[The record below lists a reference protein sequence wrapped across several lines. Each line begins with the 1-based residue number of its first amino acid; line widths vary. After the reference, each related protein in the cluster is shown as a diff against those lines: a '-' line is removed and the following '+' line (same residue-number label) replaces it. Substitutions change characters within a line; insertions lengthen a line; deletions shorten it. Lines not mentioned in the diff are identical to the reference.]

1 MSKTLKITGSQWGF
15 VAVIALMAVTL
26 YMAFA
31 FPTGFFHLK
40 QSETT
45 ELKSVIIVSRNG
57 DQSPSSES
65 FFIGEEPPED
75 LYTYGYDQLT
85 NVSTF
90 PNYAVSRLPIV
101 LKLTSVP
108 IIGPADRQE
117 SHVHARQVPQDALL
131 RQALGRESP

>member
-1 MSKTLKITGSQWGF
+1 MALKLNVGQWGF
-15 VAVIALMAVTL
+15 VAVVALMAVTI

-45 ELKSVIIVSRNG
+45 ELKSVIVVSRNG

-75 LYTYGYDQLT
+75 LNSYGYDQLT
-85 NVSTF
+85 NVSNRIQCKLAQQFAREMCSHLTRCVF
-90 PNYAVSRLPIV
+90 TNSMYADWQ
-101 LKLTSVP
+101 K
-108 IIGPADRQE
+108 
-117 SHVHARQVPQDALL
+117 SHVHAWKVP
-131 RQALGRESP
+131 EN